1 MTPDERL
8 DRYARLAVE
17 VGVNLQAGQF
27 LRISADPEHLP
38 LVRAIG
44 RVAYERGA
52 RYVEVLYRDDHLKRA
67 RVEHAPEDSLDWS
80 PPWTVSLIDHMVE
93 TRGATISITGNADPE
108 LLADLDQRRAQRAR
122 PRFAVEKLLDA
133 ENRRLIQWTIVG
145 YPNEGWAQTVFG
157 EPDVE
162 RLWNAVDHRRPG
174 STSPTRP
181 RRGGSTSPRCG
192 NGRRTLDERG
202 FAALRFVGPG
212 TDLRVGLPERHR
224 WLTGAEETVDGIPH
238 IVNVPTEEVFT
249 TPDRRLT
256 EGTVRS
262 TFPLSLGGT
271 IVQRARGPVRG
282 GKVVEVRAESG
293 ADAVRGEMATD
304 DGASYLGEVAL
315 VDGDSRVR
323 KTGIVFFDTLFDE
336 NAACHI
342 AWGQGI
348 QGALDGG
355 EEMSDE
361 RARRARLQRLGRPHR
376 LHGRRPGGQVLGVER
391 GGAEVPIIA
400 RRRLGARAIAGVVG
414 ALPGA

>member
-1 MTPDERL
+1 VTPAERL

-17 VGVNLQAGQF
+17 VAVNLQPGQF

-38 LVRAIG
+38 LVRAVG

-52 RYVEVLYRDDHLKRA
+52 QFVEVHYRDAHLKRA
-67 RVEHAPEDSLDWS
+67 RVEHAPEGSLDWS
-80 PPWTVSLIDHMVE
+80 PPWTVALIDHMVR
-93 TRGATISITGNADPE
+93 TRGATITITGEAEPE

-122 PRFAVEKLLDA
+122 PRLAVEKLLDA

-145 YPNEGWAQTVFG
+145 YPNEGWARTVFG

-162 RLWNAVDHRRPG
+162 RLWEAVI
-174 STSPTRP
+174 TATRLDEP
-181 RRGGSTSPRCG
+181 DPVTAWQEHIARLRARASA
-192 NGRRTLDERG
+192 LDER
-202 FAALRFVGPG
+202 RFRAIRFRGPG
-212 TDLRVGLPERHR
+212 TDLVVGLPESHR
-224 WLTGAEETVDGIPH
+224 WLTGAEETVDGVPH
-238 IVNVPTEEVFT
+238 LVNVPTEEVFT

-271 IVQRARGPVRG
+271 IVRGLEVRFER
-282 GKVVEVRAESG
+282 GKVVEVRAEAG
-293 ADAVRGEMATD
+293 AEAVRQEMATD

-323 KTGIVFFDTLFDE
+323 KTGVVFFDTLFDE

-348 QGALDGG
+348 QGALEGG
-355 EEMSDE
+355 EEMPNAE
-361 RARRARLQRLGRPHR
+361 LAALGYNDSVVHTDFMV
-376 LHGRRPGGQVLGVER
+376 GGPEVLALGVEQ
-391 GGAEVPIIA
+391 GGTEVPIIEDDTWV
-400 RRRLGARAIAGVVG
+400 L
-414 ALPGA
+414 